1 MIEPPTCVPS
11 AAGIMLAPTAAAEPE
26 DEPPGVRALSN
37 GLVVGP
43 GCEPPS
49 SAVTVL
55 ARITAPAWRS
65 AQTPALSRLGKFPFI
80 AAQPISV
87 AMSLVSSRS
96 FMPTGMPSIGESGLP
111 AFQRAGLA
119 SAGAG
124 GPAPLG
130 GPRG

>member
-1 MIEPPTCVPS
+1 MIEPPTWVPI
-11 AAGIMLAPTAAAEPE
+11 ATGTMLAPTAAAEPD
-26 DEPPGVRALSN
+26 DEPPGVRSGSN

-87 AMSLVSSRS
+87 GMSFVSSRS
-96 FMPTGMPSIGESGLP
+96 LMATGMPSIGDSG
-111 AFQRAGLA
+111 
-119 SAGAG
+119 
-124 GPAPLG
+124 
-130 GPRG
+130 